1 MVHLTIKER
10 YRIVEEW
17 ERVHSIKLTSK
28 NLKVRKGT
36 CKLWIKRFL
45 ATGNVDDK
53 VGRGRKPFLSDKA
66 AEHALDVLVGNDHT
80 SSVVVHRC
88 TLQRAARKA
97 AKRRGK
103 KLVAFR
109 GKPKGKHLGARVV
122 KERLDYCKKRLNKS
136 YANVLFTDRC
146 KFHFDSP
153 GCVVKPVVYGYEGE

>member
-10 YRIVEEW
+10 YKIVDEW
-17 ERVHSIKLTSK
+17 ERVHSIKLVSK

-53 VGRGRKPFLSDKA
+53 VGRGRKPLLSYRA
-66 AEHALDVLVGNDHT
+66 AEHALDVLVSNDHKGPDDVAKT
-80 SSVVVHRC
+80 LVKKKKVRVVVHRC

-109 GKPKGKHLGARVV
+109 GKPKGKHLLLLSRNA
-122 KERLDYCKKRLNKS
+122 
-136 YANVLFTDRC
+136 
-146 KFHFDSP
+146 
-153 GCVVKPVVYGYEGE
+153 